1 MPFETIFLDAGGV
14 LVWPNWTRVRD
25 ALRTHS
31 IEIDPGALAAADPVV
46 RKSLDDAGMIAAA
59 ADQRRSWNYFELV
72 LTNAGVTLSLAAEAA
87 LARVHDYQRTANIWE
102 HVPDFVP
109 PALQTLRSRGH
120 KLVVVSNSNGTVRES
135 FRRLGLAGLVD
146 LVVDSAEEGFE
157 KPDRRLFD
165 VALER
170 AGAQAETTLHAGD
183 FYFIDV
189 VGARAAG
196 LTPVLVDQSGLY
208 PEADCER
215 IQSIAELPDLI
226 GRLSSR
232 QA

>member
-14 LVWPNWTRVRD
+14 LVWPNWTRVCD
-25 ALRTHS
+25 ELRARS
-31 IEIDPGALAAADPVV
+31 IDVDPSALAAADPSV
-46 RKSLDDAGMIAAA
+46 RKSLDDAAIIAAA

-72 LTNAGVTLSLAAEAA
+72 LTNAGVTLSPAAQAA
-87 LARVHDYQRTANIWE
+87 LASVQDYQRTANIWE

-109 PALQTLRSRGH
+109 AALQTLRGRGH
-120 KLVVVSNSNGTVRES
+120 RLVVVSNANGTVRES
-135 FRRLGLAGLVD
+135 FSRLGLAGLVD

-196 LTPVLVDQSGLY
+196 LTPVLVDQGGLY
-208 PEADCER
+208 PEADCAR
-215 IQSIAELPDLI
+215 IRSIAELPDLVE
-226 GRLSSR
+226 RL
-232 QA
+232 